1 MCSDAH
7 GLVDHDD
14 IVILIHDGHVET
26 HRFRLMPFF
35 GDVEFDG
42 LPIQQRARLGDRTIQ
57 HAGLAGFDK
66 IRRFGTRDAQH
77 LGNRHVES

>member
-1 MCSDAH
+1 
-7 GLVDHDD
+7 
-14 IVILIHDGHVET
+14 
-26 HRFRLMPFF
+26 MPFF

-66 IRRFGTRDAQH
+66 IRRLGTRDAQH
-77 LGNRHVES
+77 LGNRHVDS